1 MFSTQAFCLIQLA
14 TLSTATWMK
23 HQKVQN
29 SQLAH
34 VYLRPVSQVAMQANV
49 PQPNMEEEE
58 GDDVDEELK
67 KLQMALE
74 GGGGTVLN
82 HSISFKRF

>member
-1 MFSTQAFCLIQLA
+1 
-14 TLSTATWMK
+14 MK

-29 SQLAH
+29 SKITHA
-34 VYLRPVSQVAMQANV
+34 YLPQVAMQANV

-82 HSISFKRF
+82 KSILT